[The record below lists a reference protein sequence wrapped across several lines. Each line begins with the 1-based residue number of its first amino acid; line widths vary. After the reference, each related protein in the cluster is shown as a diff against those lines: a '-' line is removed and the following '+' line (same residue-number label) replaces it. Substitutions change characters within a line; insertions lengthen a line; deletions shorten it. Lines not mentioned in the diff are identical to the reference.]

1 MVSVRKRTN
10 ARRIEADRA
19 ATCKGKSTVTGELPA
34 RSISPN
40 FREGQI
46 FLVHQPCLDFI
57 LSIEQQWP
65 ANRAAGKSS
74 LSQRDYYP
82 VAIN

>member
-1 MVSVRKRTN
+1 M
-10 ARRIEADRA
+10 
-19 ATCKGKSTVTGELPA
+19 
-34 RSISPN
+34 
-40 FREGQI
+40 

-74 LSQRDYYP
+74 LSQRDYCP